1 MPPRSSSR
9 VSGSSKLSVMKMRS
23 SGNCISESNTS
34 ISQKTDLVF
43 KHFLP
48 ERLKFPLDKFT
59 PCAIIQKLSD
69 STIEFGGIAQ
79 LGERLN
85 GIQKV
90 SGSIPLISTKT
101 TNRKV
106 KNLAVLSY
114 PEVLMHPTQSNKYT
128 ISTHLPWLEDG
139 CFFALFLR

>member
-1 MPPRSSSR
+1 MQRTEY
-9 VSGSSKLSVMKMRS
+9 GGIAQLGEQITSKAAHIGEHK
-23 SGNCISESNTS
+23 SESRKS
-34 ISQKTDLVF
+34 K
-43 KHFLP
+43 
-48 ERLKFPLDKFT
+48 
-59 PCAIIQKLSD
+59 KLLRRNDFSAY
-69 STIEFGGIAQ
+69 GGIAQ

-114 PEVLMHPTQSNKYT
+114 LEVLMHPTPIK
-128 ISTHLPWLEDG
+128 
-139 CFFALFLR
+139 